1 MPEAQAAPAAAVIA
15 EPRQGLGTY
24 SRAECVPP
32 DAHMKVDQ
40 FRVPG
45 VNKAITSGSLKA
57 MTDSRAASAGT
68 LDPAQILESIS
79 DAFVAVDREWRFSYL
94 NAKAQQVFRMR
105 ASRLIGRV
113 CWELFPE
120 GTRTQG
126 YRRLHEAMAE
136 GHAVEYLE
144 YSLRYGIWYEVK
156 AYPSRDGLSIYF
168 RDVTERVAAEQKLR
182 LHERAMEAS
191 VNAIVITSGRR
202 QQYSIVHV
210 NPAFERITGYSPA
223 EVIGKNCR
231 FLQGEDTEQPDL
243 AVLKALLR
251 QQKEGGV
258 TLRNYRKDGTL
269 FYNELHIAPVRSAKG
284 HVTHYVGVLND
295 ITETRRY
302 QQELEHH
309 VNHDALTGLANRH
322 LLHDRL
328 QQALFRA
335 GRRDLRCAVM
345 FLDLDHF
352 KLVNDGLGHH
362 VGDSLLKRVGSELG
376 LILRPEDTVAR
387 FGGDEFV
394 LIASEVQSLADVTD
408 IAERIIAR
416 LSAPMLIDDQE
427 ITVSASLGIAIYPLD
442 GESVDEL
449 LKNADAAMYHAK
461 EGGRNAFSYYRKE
474 MNVAISSQFSLKSKL
489 AKAVEQGELV
499 LHYQPQAGSRNVE
512 LVGMEALLRWDHPE
526 LGRVAPDQFIPLA
539 EDTGL
544 IVPIGEWVLMTACAF
559 AADLRREGV
568 EFGRIAVNLSAR
580 QFYQANLAKL
590 IERILDASG
599 LPPHCLELEI
609 TESMMMGNTDKV
621 LRILSELKEMNVQL
635 AVDDF
640 GTGYSS
646 LGYLRRF
653 PIDRLKIDRSFI
665 DDVPTSQHD
674 ATIAKAIIS
683 LAHNLGLQVIA
694 EGVENHAQLG
704 FLADNECDEIQG
716 YLLSRPLDEPALR
729 RFVATTGRLLAPDP
743 ALGSIERT

>member
-1 MPEAQAAPAAAVIA
+1 M
-15 EPRQGLGTY
+15 
-24 SRAECVPP
+24 
-32 DAHMKVDQ
+32 D
-40 FRVPG
+40 
-45 VNKAITSGSLKA
+45 SGERP
-57 MTDSRAASAGT
+57 TGP

-79 DAFVAVDREWRFSYL
+79 DAFVAVDREWRFTYL

-105 ASRLIGRV
+105 AARLIGRV

-120 GTRTQG
+120 GTRSQG

-136 GHAVEYLE
+136 GRAVEYLE
-144 YSLRYGIWYEVK
+144 FSLRYGIWYEVK

-168 RDVTERVAAEQKLR
+168 RDVTERVAAEQRLR
-182 LHERAMEAS
+182 LHERAIEAS
-191 VNAIVITSGRR
+191 VNAIVITTGRR
-202 QQYSIVHV
+202 QQYTIAHV
-210 NPAFERITGYSPA
+210 NPAFERITGYSAA
-223 EVIGKNCR
+223 EALGQNCR
-231 FLQGEDTEQPDL
+231 FLQGEDTSQPEIAAL
-243 AVLKALLR
+243 RALLR
-251 QQKEGGV
+251 EKKEGRV

-269 FYNELHIAPVRSAKG
+269 FYNELHVAPVRSSKG

-302 QQELEHH
+302 QEELEHH

-322 LLHDRL
+322 LLQDRL

-362 VGDSLLKRVGSELG
+362 VGDSLLKRVGAELG
-376 LILRPEDTVAR
+376 TILRPEDTVAR

-394 LIASEVQSLADVTD
+394 LIATEVQSLADVTE

-416 LSAPMLIDDQE
+416 MSSPMMIEGEE
-427 ITVSASLGIAIYPLD
+427 IAVSASLGIALYPLD
-442 GESVDEL
+442 GDSVEEL

-461 EGGRNAFSYYRKE
+461 ESGRNAFSYYRKE
-474 MNVAISSQFSLKSKL
+474 MNVAISAQFSLKSKL

-499 LHYQPQAGSRNVE
+499 LHYQPQAGARSVE
-512 LVGMEALLRWDHPE
+512 LVGMEALLRWEHPE

-544 IVPIGEWVLMTACAF
+544 IVPIGEWVLITACKF
-559 AADLRREGV
+559 AADLRRQGID
-568 EFGRIAVNLSAR
+568 FGRVAVNLSAR
-580 QFYQANLAKL
+580 QFYQANLPKL
-590 IERILDASG
+590 IERILQASG
-599 LPPHCLELEI
+599 LPAHCLELEI

-621 LRILSELKEMNVQL
+621 IRILSEFKEMNVQL

-694 EGVENHAQLG
+694 EGVENRAQLA
-704 FLADNECDEIQG
+704 FLAENGCDEIQG
-716 YLLSRPLDEPALR
+716 YLLSKPLDEVALR
-729 RFVATTGRLLAPDP
+729 RFVTASGSLLAPAP
-743 ALGSIERT
+743 

>member
-1 MPEAQAAPAAAVIA
+1 
-15 EPRQGLGTY
+15 
-24 SRAECVPP
+24 
-32 DAHMKVDQ
+32 
-40 FRVPG
+40 
-45 VNKAITSGSLKA
+45 VNKTTTIGSLKTI
-57 MTDSRAASAGT
+57 TDSGERPAGP

-79 DAFVAVDREWRFSYL
+79 DAFVAVDREWRFTYL

-105 ASRLIGRV
+105 AARLIGRV

-120 GTRTQG
+120 GTRSQG
-126 YRRLHEAMAE
+126 YRRLHEAMA
-136 GHAVEYLE
+136 GGRAVEYLE
-144 YSLRYGIWYEVK
+144 FSLRYGIWYEVK

-168 RDVTERVAAEQKLR
+168 RDVTERVAAEQRLR
-182 LHERAMEAS
+182 LHERAIEAS
-191 VNAIVITSGRR
+191 VNAIVITTGRR
-202 QQYSIVHV
+202 QQYAIAHV
-210 NPAFERITGYSPA
+210 NPAFERVTGYSAA
-223 EVIGKNCR
+223 EVLGRNCR
-231 FLQGEDTEQPDL
+231 FLQGEDTSQPEIAAL
-243 AVLKALLR
+243 RALLR
-251 QQKEGGV
+251 EKKEGRV
-258 TLRNYRKDGTL
+258 TLRNHRKDGTL
-269 FYNELHIAPVRSAKG
+269 FYNELHIAPVRSSKG

-302 QQELEHH
+302 QEELEHH

-322 LLHDRL
+322 LLQDRL

-362 VGDSLLKRVGSELG
+362 VGDSLLKRVGAELG
-376 LILRPEDTVAR
+376 TILRPEDTVAR

-394 LIASEVQSLADVTD
+394 LIATEVQSLADVTE

-416 LSAPMLIDDQE
+416 MSSPMMIEGEE
-427 ITVSASLGIAIYPLD
+427 IAVSASLGIALYPLD
-442 GESVDEL
+442 GDSVEEL

-461 EGGRNAFSYYRKE
+461 ESGRNAFSYYRKE
-474 MNVAISSQFSLKSKL
+474 MNVAISAQFSLKSKL

-499 LHYQPQAGSRNVE
+499 LHYQPQAGASSVE
-512 LVGMEALLRWDHPE
+512 LVGMEALLRWEHPE

-544 IVPIGEWVLMTACAF
+544 IVPIGEWVLITACKF
-559 AADLRREGV
+559 AADLRRQGID
-568 EFGRIAVNLSAR
+568 FGRVAVNLSAR
-580 QFYQANLAKL
+580 QFYQANLPKL
-590 IERILDASG
+590 IERILQASG
-599 LPPHCLELEI
+599 LPAHCLELEI

-621 LRILSELKEMNVQL
+621 IRILSEFKEMNVQL

-694 EGVENHAQLG
+694 EGVENRAQLA
-704 FLADNECDEIQG
+704 FLAENGCDEIQG
-716 YLLSRPLDEPALR
+716 YLLSKPLDEVALR
-729 RFVATTGRLLAPDP
+729 RFVTASGPLLAPAP
-743 ALGSIERT
+743 

>member
-1 MPEAQAAPAAAVIA
+1 M
-15 EPRQGLGTY
+15 
-24 SRAECVPP
+24 
-32 DAHMKVDQ
+32 
-40 FRVPG
+40 PG
-45 VNKAITSGSLKA
+45 VNKTTTIGSLKTI
-57 MTDSRAASAGT
+57 TDSGERPAGP

-79 DAFVAVDREWRFSYL
+79 DAFVAVDREWRFTYL

-105 ASRLIGRV
+105 AARLIGRV

-120 GTRTQG
+120 GTRSQG
-126 YRRLHEAMAE
+126 YRRLHEAMA
-136 GHAVEYLE
+136 GGRAVEYLE
-144 YSLRYGIWYEVK
+144 FSLRYGIWYEVK

-168 RDVTERVAAEQKLR
+168 RDVTERVAAEQRLR
-182 LHERAMEAS
+182 LHERAIEAS
-191 VNAIVITSGRR
+191 VNAIVITTGRR
-202 QQYSIVHV
+202 QQYAIAHV
-210 NPAFERITGYSPA
+210 NPAFERVTGYSAA
-223 EVIGKNCR
+223 EVLGRNCR
-231 FLQGEDTEQPDL
+231 FLQGEDTSQPEIAAL
-243 AVLKALLR
+243 RALLR
-251 QQKEGGV
+251 EKKEGRV
-258 TLRNYRKDGTL
+258 TLRNHRKDGTL
-269 FYNELHIAPVRSAKG
+269 FYNELHIAPVRSSKG

-302 QQELEHH
+302 QEELEHH

-322 LLHDRL
+322 LLQDRL

-362 VGDSLLKRVGSELG
+362 VGDSLLKRVGAELG
-376 LILRPEDTVAR
+376 TILRPEDTVAR

-394 LIASEVQSLADVTD
+394 LIATEVQSLADVTE

-416 LSAPMLIDDQE
+416 MSSPMMIEGEE
-427 ITVSASLGIAIYPLD
+427 IAVSASLGIALYPLD
-442 GESVDEL
+442 GDSVEEL

-461 EGGRNAFSYYRKE
+461 ESGRNAFSYYRKE
-474 MNVAISSQFSLKSKL
+474 MNVAISAQFSLKSKL

-499 LHYQPQAGSRNVE
+499 LHYQPQAGASSVE
-512 LVGMEALLRWDHPE
+512 LVGMEALLRWEHPE

-544 IVPIGEWVLMTACAF
+544 IVPIGEWVLITACKF
-559 AADLRREGV
+559 AADLRRQGID
-568 EFGRIAVNLSAR
+568 FGRVAVNLSAR
-580 QFYQANLAKL
+580 QFYQANLPKL
-590 IERILDASG
+590 IERILQASG
-599 LPPHCLELEI
+599 LPAHCLELEI

-621 LRILSELKEMNVQL
+621 IRILSEFKEMNVQL

-694 EGVENHAQLG
+694 EGVENRAQLA
-704 FLADNECDEIQG
+704 FLAENGCDEIQG
-716 YLLSRPLDEPALR
+716 YLLSKPLDEVALR
-729 RFVATTGRLLAPDP
+729 RFVTASGPLLAPAP
-743 ALGSIERT
+743 

>member
-1 MPEAQAAPAAAVIA
+1 
-15 EPRQGLGTY
+15 
-24 SRAECVPP
+24 
-32 DAHMKVDQ
+32 
-40 FRVPG
+40 
-45 VNKAITSGSLKA
+45 VNNTTTIGSLKTI
-57 MTDSRAASAGT
+57 TDSGERPAGP

-79 DAFVAVDREWRFSYL
+79 DAFVAVDREWRFTYL

-105 ASRLIGRV
+105 AARLIGRV

-120 GTRTQG
+120 GTRSQG
-126 YRRLHEAMAE
+126 YRRLHEAMA
-136 GHAVEYLE
+136 GGRAVEYLE
-144 YSLRYGIWYEVK
+144 FSLRYGIWYEVK

-168 RDVTERVAAEQKLR
+168 RDVTERVAAEQRLR
-182 LHERAMEAS
+182 LHERAIEAS
-191 VNAIVITSGRR
+191 VNAIVITTGRR
-202 QQYSIVHV
+202 QQYAIAHV
-210 NPAFERITGYSPA
+210 NPAFERVTGYSAA
-223 EVIGKNCR
+223 EVLGRNCR
-231 FLQGEDTEQPDL
+231 FLQGEDTSQPEIAAL
-243 AVLKALLR
+243 RALLR
-251 QQKEGGV
+251 EKKEGRV

-269 FYNELHIAPVRSAKG
+269 FYNELHIAPVRSSKG

-302 QQELEHH
+302 QEELEHH

-322 LLHDRL
+322 LLQDRL

-362 VGDSLLKRVGSELG
+362 VGDSLLKRVGAELG
-376 LILRPEDTVAR
+376 TILRPEDTVAR

-394 LIASEVQSLADVTD
+394 LIATEVQSLADVTE

-416 LSAPMLIDDQE
+416 MSSPMMIEGEE
-427 ITVSASLGIAIYPLD
+427 IAVSASLGIALYPLD
-442 GESVDEL
+442 GDSVEEL

-461 EGGRNAFSYYRKE
+461 ESGRNAFSYYRKE
-474 MNVAISSQFSLKSKL
+474 MNVAISAQFSLKSKL

-499 LHYQPQAGSRNVE
+499 LHYQPQAGASSVE
-512 LVGMEALLRWDHPE
+512 LVGMEALLRWEHPE

-544 IVPIGEWVLMTACAF
+544 IVPIGEWVLITACKF
-559 AADLRREGV
+559 AADLRRQGID
-568 EFGRIAVNLSAR
+568 FGRVAVNLSAR
-580 QFYQANLAKL
+580 QFYQANLPKL
-590 IERILDASG
+590 IERILQASG
-599 LPPHCLELEI
+599 LPAHCLELEI

-621 LRILSELKEMNVQL
+621 IRILSEFKEMNVQL

-694 EGVENHAQLG
+694 EGVENRAQLA
-704 FLADNECDEIQG
+704 FLAENGCDEIQG
-716 YLLSRPLDEPALR
+716 YLLSKPLDEVALR
-729 RFVATTGRLLAPDP
+729 RFVTASGPLLAPAP
-743 ALGSIERT
+743 

>member
-1 MPEAQAAPAAAVIA
+1 MGSARTRA
-15 EPRQGLGTY
+15 LGT
-24 SRAECVPP
+24 CVLTRKRPF
-32 DAHMKVDQ
+32 DQ
-40 FRVPG
+40 LRVPG
-45 VNKAITSGSLKA
+45 VTKTITSGSLKA
-57 MTDSRAASAGT
+57 MTESRAASAGT

-79 DAFVAVDREWRFSYL
+79 DAFVAVDREWRFTYL
-94 NAKAQQVFRMR
+94 NARAQQVFRMR

-120 GTRTQG
+120 GARTQG

-136 GHAVEYLE
+136 GRSVEYLE
-144 YSLRYGIWYEVK
+144 FSLRYGIWYEVK

-191 VNAIVITSGRR
+191 VNAIVITTGRR

-210 NPAFERITGYSPA
+210 NPAFERITGYAPA

-231 FLQGEDTEQPDL
+231 FLQGEDTEQPEL
-243 AVLKALLR
+243 ALLR
-251 QQKEGGV
+251 TLLREQKEGRV
-258 TLRNYRKDGTL
+258 TLRNYHKDGTL

-322 LLHDRL
+322 LLNDRL

-335 GRRDLRCAVM
+335 GRRELRCAVM

-376 LILRPEDTVAR
+376 MILRPEDTVAR

-416 LSAPMLIDDQE
+416 LSAPMVIDEQE
-427 ITVSASLGIAIYPLD
+427 IAVSASLGIAIYPLD
-442 GESVDEL
+442 GQSVEEL

-461 EGGRNAFSYYRKE
+461 ESGRNAFSYYRKE

-489 AKAVEQGELV
+489 AKAVEQGELQ
-499 LHYQPQAGSRNVE
+499 LHYQPQAGSKNVE
-512 LVGMEALLRWDHPE
+512 LVGMEALLRWNHPE
-526 LGRVAPDQFIPLA
+526 LGRVSPDQFIPLA

-544 IVPIGEWVLMTACAF
+544 IVPIGEWVLMTACRF
-559 AADLRREGV
+559 AADLRRQGV

-599 LPPHCLELEI
+599 LPAHCLELEI

-621 LRILSELKEMNVQL
+621 LRILSEFKEMNVQL

-683 LAHNLGLQVIA
+683 LAHNLGLHVIA
-694 EGVENHAQLG
+694 EGVENHAQLA
-704 FLADNECDEIQG
+704 FLADNDCDEIQG

-729 RFVATTGRLLAPDP
+729 RFVATTGRLLAPEQTLSV
-743 ALGSIERT
+743 ARL